1 MTILLT
7 FLSIAGGVALI
18 LFGVRFLRKGLD
30 RLFGPRL
37 HHWIQRLAGRR
48 LSAFFSGIG
57 LGLITPSSTTIS
69 VLTVQ
74 TIQAGHANSRQM
86 LGLMFGADIGMTVM
100 VILLALRLEQYAP
113 ILIVAGLPFY
123 QYTSAARTRGTGQVI
138 MAIGFIF
145 LGVSIIKLWT
155 SGLPSAD
162 LTRLIDATGQ
172 YPVILTMLAALL
184 AVCLQSSTAT
194 IALMIGLAAGKT
206 IAFTTEAAMAVV
218 IGANVGIA
226 LTTLMIAWPQVD
238 SRRLA
243 LGNLSAKLDVAVI
256 ALIFMGPLS
265 GLIEQTALPLPA
277 QMAVMHSGFNV
288 VLAAMGLPLVGVI
301 SWMTHLVIPD
311 ASRQQQPFGPR
322 YIPNS
327 PIDSVTLAMSL
338 SRREILHA
346 AEIVR
351 SMFYDLWRALESND
365 HRLCQQVSKRDDQV
379 DLLDMQIKRFLT
391 RLASQGLDHNDAA
404 EQLRQLR
411 YLNELETIGDIIDK
425 NLSEL
430 VTKKIRNQVTFS
442 DEGACELNDFHGKV
456 LENLVI
462 AETVFSTQDRDLAVT
477 LLSHKQAIDQT
488 ERTLRDE
495 HFARLNAGLT
505 ETHETSA
512 IHLDILTHLKRINTS
527 LTHIAHAI
535 LQDTQSKD

>member
-1 MTILLT
+1 MTIVLT

-37 HHWIQRLAGRR
+37 HHWIQRLSGHR

-100 VILLALRLEQYAP
+100 VMLLALRLEQYAP
-113 ILIVAGLPFY
+113 ILIIAGLPFY
-123 QYTSAARTRGTGQVI
+123 QYTSAARTRGIGQVI
-138 MAIGFIF
+138 MAMGFIF

-162 LTRLIDATGQ
+162 LARLIDATGQ
-172 YPVILTMLAALL
+172 YPVTLAVLAALL

-256 ALIFMGPLS
+256 ALIFMKPLS
-265 GLIEQTALPLPA
+265 GLVEQTALPLPA

-288 VLAAMGLPLVGVI
+288 ILAAMGLPLIGVI
-301 SWMTHLVIPD
+301 SRMTHLAIPD
-311 ASRQQQPFGPR
+311 ASRQQQSFGPR

-351 SMFYDLWRALESND
+351 SMFHDLWRALESND

-456 LENLVI
+456 LENMAI

-488 ERTLRDE
+488 ERILRDG
-495 HFARLNAGLT
+495 HFARLNAGLA

-527 LTHIAHAI
+527 LTHIAHTI
-535 LQDTQSKD
+535 LQDTQNKD